1 MWYNKYPKHMKE
13 QTMKKLITLM
23 MTFLLCLGS
32 VAPAFA
38 ADKKKG
44 YDATAK
50 HAVAVEANTGKIL
63 YEKDASTSTGIG
75 SITKLLTAYMVYK
88 AVDQGDLKWNSK
100 VDISDYPFELTVSA
114 GVSNIPLDAR
124 KYTVKQLLDA
134 TLIASANS
142 ASIALAEE
150 IGGTESKFVDMMKAQ
165 LKDWGITD
173 AKIVNASG
181 LNNSYLGDNI
191 YPGSKSDEENTMSAK
206 DVAVIA
212 QHVVKEYPEILDITK
227 KTEADFDGVNKLKT
241 SNYMLK
247 GQPSYRK
254 GVGGLK
260 TGTTDLAG
268 ASFVAHSNESGMSII
283 TVILNSDNTDTDDYA
298 RFTATNDLLNYVVYH
313 WESKT
318 IAKKGQAI
326 GKSQASVL
334 DGKSKQVTAVAKSD
348 FNIIQKIDANNNKHI
363 KVTTNQMQA
372 PVKAGD
378 KVGTATFED
387 KDLVGEGY
395 LPNQG
400 MPSMELVAGKEV
412 KKSFFLKVWWN
423 HFVTFV
429 NEKL

>member
-13 QTMKKLITLM
+13 QTMKKLITLI

-32 VAPAFA
+32 VAPTFA

-44 YDATAK
+44 FDASAK
-50 HAVAVEANTGKIL
+50 HAIAVEATTGKIL
-63 YEKDASTSTGIG
+63 YEKDATTPTGIG

-114 GVSNIPLDAR
+114 
-124 KYTVKQLLDA
+124 
-134 TLIASANS
+134 NS
-142 ASIALAEE
+142 AAIALAEE
-150 IGGTESKFVDMMKAQ
+150 IGGTESKFADMMKAQ

-181 LNNSYLGDNI
+181 LDNSYLGNNI

-206 DVAVIA
+206 GVAVIA
-212 QHVVKEYPEILDITK
+212 QHVIKEYPEILDITK
-227 KTEADFDGVNKLKT
+227 KTEANFDGVNKLKT
-241 SNYMLK
+241 FNYMLK

-254 GVGGLK
+254 GVDGLQ

-283 TVILNSDNTDTDDYA
+283 TVIINAEHTDTDDYA
-298 RFTATNDLLNYVVYH
+298 WFTATNELLNYVVYH

-318 IAKKGQAI
+318 IAKKRQAI
-326 GKSQASVL
+326 SKSQVDVL
-334 DGKSKQVTAVAKSD
+334 DGKSKQVSAVAKSD

-363 KVTTNQMQA
+363 KVTTNQIQS
-372 PVKAGD
+372 PVKSGD

-387 KDLVGEGY
+387 RTLVGDGY

>member
-1 MWYNKYPKHMKE
+1 
-13 QTMKKLITLM
+13 MKKLITLM

-134 TLIASANS
+134 TLISSANS
-142 ASIALAEE
+142 SSIALAEE

-206 DVAVIA
+206 DVAIIA

-254 GVGGLK
+254 GVDGLK

>member
-1 MWYNKYPKHMKE
+1 
-13 QTMKKLITLM
+13 MKKLITLM

-44 YDATAK
+44 YDAAAK

-63 YEKDASTSTGIG
+63 YEKDATTSAGIG

-254 GVGGLK
+254 GVDGLK

-283 TVILNSDNTDTDDYA
+283 AVILNSDNTDTDDYA
-298 RFTATNDLLNYVVYH
+298 CFTATNDLLNYVVYH

-363 KVTTNQMQA
+363 KVTTNQRR
-372 PVKAGD
+372 
-378 KVGTATFED
+378 
-387 KDLVGEGY
+387 
-395 LPNQG
+395 LP
-400 MPSMELVAGKEV
+400 
-412 KKSFFLKVWWN
+412 
-423 HFVTFV
+423 T
-429 NEKL
+429 

>member
-254 GVGGLK
+254 GVDGLK

>member
-1 MWYNKYPKHMKE
+1 MKE

-134 TLIASANS
+134 TLISSANS
-142 ASIALAEE
+142 SSIALAEE

-206 DVAVIA
+206 DVAIIA

-254 GVGGLK
+254 GVDGLK

-283 TVILNSDNTDTDDYA
+283 TVILNAEHTDTDDYA
-298 RFTATNDLLNYVVYH
+298 RFTATNELLNYVVYH

-400 MPSMELVAGKEV
+400 MSSMELVAGKEV

>member
-1 MWYNKYPKHMKE
+1 MKE

-44 YDATAK
+44 FDASAK
-50 HAVAVEANTGKIL
+50 HAVAVEATTGKIL
-63 YEKDASTSTGIG
+63 YEKDATTSTGIG
-75 SITKLLTAYMVYK
+75 SIIKLLTAYMVYK

-134 TLIASANS
+134 TLISSANS

-254 GVGGLK
+254 GVDGLK

>member
-1 MWYNKYPKHMKE
+1 
-13 QTMKKLITLM
+13 MKKLITLM

-134 TLIASANS
+134 TLISSANS
-142 ASIALAEE
+142 SSIALAEE

-206 DVAVIA
+206 DVAIIA

-227 KTEADFDGVNKLKT
+227 KTEADFDGGNKLKT

-254 GVGGLK
+254 GVDGLK

-283 TVILNSDNTDTDDYA
+283 TVILNAEHTDTDDYA

-400 MPSMELVAGKEV
+400 MSSMELVAGKEV

>member
-1 MWYNKYPKHMKE
+1 
-13 QTMKKLITLM
+13 MKKLITLM

-75 SITKLLTAYMVYK
+75 SITELLTAYMVYK

-134 TLIASANS
+134 TLISSANS
-142 ASIALAEE
+142 SSIALAEE

-206 DVAVIA
+206 DVAIIA

-254 GVGGLK
+254 GVDGLK

-283 TVILNSDNTDTDDYA
+283 TVILNAEHTDTDDYA

-400 MPSMELVAGKEV
+400 MSSMELVAGKEV

>member
-1 MWYNKYPKHMKE
+1 
-13 QTMKKLITLM
+13 MKKLITLI

-32 VAPAFA
+32 VAPTFA

-44 YDATAK
+44 FDASAK
-50 HAVAVEANTGKIL
+50 HAIAVEATTGKIL
-63 YEKDASTSTGIG
+63 YEKDATTSTGIG

-88 AVDQGDLKWNSK
+88 AVDQGDLKWNTK

-142 ASIALAEE
+142 AAIALAEE
-150 IGGTESKFVDMMKAQ
+150 IGDTESGFVDTMKTQ

-191 YPGSKSDEENTMSAK
+191 YSGSKSDEENTMSAK
-206 DVAVIA
+206 DVAIIA
-212 QHVVKEYPEILDITK
+212 QHVIKEYPEILDITK

-241 SNYMLK
+241 FNYMLK
-247 GQPSYRK
+247 GQPNYRK
-254 GVGGLK
+254 GVDGLK

-283 TVILNSDNTDTDDYA
+283 TVILNADNTDSDTYA
-298 RFTATNDLLNYVVYH
+298 RFTATNELLNYVVYH

-326 GKSQASVL
+326 SKSKADVL
-334 DGKSKQVTAVAKSD
+334 DGKSKQVSAVAKSD
-348 FNIIQKIDANNNKHI
+348 FNIIQKIDDDNTKHI
-363 KVTTNQMQA
+363 KVSTNQIQA
-372 PVKAGD
+372 PVKSGD

-387 KDLVGEGY
+387 KTLVGDGY
-395 LPNQG
+395 LPDQS

>member
-44 YDATAK
+44 YDASAK
-50 HAVAVEANTGKIL
+50 HAIAVEANTGKIL
-63 YEKDASTSTGIG
+63 YEKDATTSTGVG

-134 TLIASANS
+134 TLISSANS

-206 DVAVIA
+206 DVAIIA

-241 SNYMLK
+241 FNYMLK
-247 GQPSYRK
+247 GQPNYRK
-254 GVGGLK
+254 GVDGLK

-283 TVILNSDNTDTDDYA
+283 TVILNADNTDTDDYA

-326 GKSQASVL
+326 GKSQAHVI

-348 FNIIQKIDANNNKHI
+348 FNIIQKIDANNSKHI
-363 KVTTNQMQA
+363 KVTTNQVQA
-372 PVKAGD
+372 PVKPGD

-387 KDLVGEGY
+387 KSLVGEGY

-423 HFVTFV
+423 HFVNFV

>member
-134 TLIASANS
+134 TLISSANS
-142 ASIALAEE
+142 SSIALAEE

-206 DVAVIA
+206 DVAIIA

-254 GVGGLK
+254 GVDGLK

-283 TVILNSDNTDTDDYA
+283 TVIMNADNTDTDDYA

-400 MPSMELVAGKEV
+400 MSSMELVAGKEV

>member
-134 TLIASANS
+134 TLISSANS

-206 DVAVIA
+206 DVAIIA

-254 GVGGLK
+254 GVDGLK

-283 TVILNSDNTDTDDYA
+283 TVILNAEHTDTDDYA

-400 MPSMELVAGKEV
+400 MSSMELVAGKEV

>member
-63 YEKDASTSTGIG
+63 YEKDATTSAGIG

-134 TLIASANS
+134 TLISSANS

-206 DVAVIA
+206 DVAIIA

-254 GVGGLK
+254 GVDGLK

-283 TVILNSDNTDTDDYA
+283 TVILNAEHTDTDDYA

-400 MPSMELVAGKEV
+400 MSSMELVAGKEV

>member
-1 MWYNKYPKHMKE
+1 
-13 QTMKKLITLM
+13 MKKLITLM

-44 YDATAK
+44 YDAVAK
-50 HAVAVEANTGKIL
+50 HAIAVEANTGKIL
-63 YEKDASTSTGIG
+63 YEKDAATSTGIG

-88 AVDQGDLKWNSK
+88 AVEQGDLKWNSK

-134 TLIASANS
+134 TLISSANS

-206 DVAVIA
+206 DVAIIA
-212 QHVVKEYPEILDITK
+212 QHVVKEYPEILNITK
-227 KTEADFDGVNKLKT
+227 RTEADFDGVNKLKT

-254 GVGGLK
+254 GVDGLK
-260 TGTTDLAG
+260 PGTTDLAG

-283 TVILNSDNTDTDDYA
+283 TVILNADNTDTDDYA
-298 RFTATNDLLNYVVYH
+298 RFTATNELLNYVVYH

-326 GKSQASVL
+326 SKSQASVL

-400 MPSMELVAGKEV
+400 MSSMELVAGKEV

>member
-1 MWYNKYPKHMKE
+1 
-13 QTMKKLITLM
+13 MKKLITLM

-254 GVGGLK
+254 GVDGLK

>member
-1 MWYNKYPKHMKE
+1 MKE

-63 YEKDASTSTGIG
+63 YEKDATTSTGIG

-134 TLIASANS
+134 TLISSANS
-142 ASIALAEE
+142 SSIALAEE

-206 DVAVIA
+206 DVAIIA

-254 GVGGLK
+254 GVDGLK

-283 TVILNSDNTDTDDYA
+283 TVIMNADNTDTDDYA

-400 MPSMELVAGKEV
+400 MSSMELVAGKEV

-423 HFVTFV
+423 HFVNFV

>member
-1 MWYNKYPKHMKE
+1 
-13 QTMKKLITLM
+13 
-23 MTFLLCLGS
+23 
-32 VAPAFA
+32 
-38 ADKKKG
+38 
-44 YDATAK
+44 
-50 HAVAVEANTGKIL
+50 
-63 YEKDASTSTGIG
+63 
-75 SITKLLTAYMVYK
+75 
-88 AVDQGDLKWNSK
+88 
-100 VDISDYPFELTVSA
+100 
-114 GVSNIPLDAR
+114 
-124 KYTVKQLLDA
+124 
-134 TLIASANS
+134 
-142 ASIALAEE
+142 
-150 IGGTESKFVDMMKAQ
+150 MKAQ

-181 LNNSYLGDNI
+181 LNNSYLGNNI

-206 DVAVIA
+206 GVAVIA
-212 QHVVKEYPEILDITK
+212 QHVIKEYPEILDITK
-227 KTEADFDGVNKLKT
+227 KTEANFDGVNKLKT
-241 SNYMLK
+241 FNYMLK

-254 GVGGLK
+254 GVDGLQ

-268 ASFVAHSNESGMSII
+268 SSFVAHSNESGMSII
-283 TVILNSDNTDTDDYA
+283 TVIINAEHTDTDDYA
-298 RFTATNDLLNYVVYH
+298 CYAWFTATNELLNYVVYH

-326 GKSQASVL
+326 SKSQVDVL
-334 DGKSKQVTAVAKSD
+334 DGKSKQVSAVAKSD

-363 KVTTNQMQA
+363 KVTTNQIQS
-372 PVKAGD
+372 PVKSGD

-387 KDLVGEGY
+387 RTLVGDGY

>member
-1 MWYNKYPKHMKE
+1 
-13 QTMKKLITLM
+13 MKKLITLM

-44 YDATAK
+44 YDAVAK
-50 HAVAVEANTGKIL
+50 HAIAVEANTGKIL
-63 YEKDASTSTGIG
+63 YEKDAATSTGIG

-88 AVDQGDLKWNSK
+88 AVEQGDLKWNSK

-134 TLIASANS
+134 TLISSANS

-206 DVAVIA
+206 DVAIIA
-212 QHVVKEYPEILDITK
+212 QHVVKEYPEILNITK
-227 KTEADFDGVNKLKT
+227 RTEADFDGVNKLKT

-254 GVGGLK
+254 GVDGLK
-260 TGTTDLAG
+260 PGTTDLAG

-283 TVILNSDNTDTDDYA
+283 TVILNADNTDTDDYA

-326 GKSQASVL
+326 GKSQAHVL
-334 DGKSKQVTAVAKSD
+334 NGKSKQVTAVAKSD

-387 KDLVGEGY
+387 KDLVGESY

>member
-1 MWYNKYPKHMKE
+1 MPVS
-13 QTMKKLITLM
+13 TL
-23 MTFLLCLGS
+23 S
-32 VAPAFA
+32 
-38 ADKKKG
+38 
-44 YDATAK
+44 
-50 HAVAVEANTGKIL
+50 NSS
-63 YEKDASTSTGIG
+63 ST
-75 SITKLLTAYMVYK
+75 
-88 AVDQGDLKWNSK
+88 
-100 VDISDYPFELTVSA
+100 
-114 GVSNIPLDAR
+114 
-124 KYTVKQLLDA
+124 QLLF
-134 TLIASANS
+134 ASANS
-142 ASIALAEE
+142 AAIVLAEE
-150 IGGTESKFVDMMKAQ
+150 IGGTESKFADMMKAQ

-181 LNNSYLGDNI
+181 LNNSYLGNNI

-206 DVAVIA
+206 GVAVIA
-212 QHVVKEYPEILDITK
+212 QHVIKEYPEILDITK
-227 KTEADFDGVNKLKT
+227 KTEANFDGVNKLKT
-241 SNYMLK
+241 FNYMLK

-254 GVGGLK
+254 GVDGLQ

-283 TVILNSDNTDTDDYA
+283 TVIINAEHTDTDDYA
-298 RFTATNDLLNYVVYH
+298 WFTATNELLNYVVYH

-318 IAKKGQAI
+318 IAKKRQAI
-326 GKSQASVL
+326 SKSQVDVL
-334 DGKSKQVTAVAKSD
+334 DGKSKQVSAVAKSD

-363 KVTTNQMQA
+363 KVTTNQIQS
-372 PVKAGD
+372 PVKSGD

-387 KDLVGEGY
+387 RTLVGDGY

>member
-1 MWYNKYPKHMKE
+1 
-13 QTMKKLITLM
+13 MKKLITLM

-134 TLIASANS
+134 TLISSANS
-142 ASIALAEE
+142 SSIALAEE

-206 DVAVIA
+206 DVAIIA

-254 GVGGLK
+254 GVDGLK

-283 TVILNSDNTDTDDYA
+283 TVILNAEHTDTDDYA

-400 MPSMELVAGKEV
+400 MSSMELVASKEV

>member
-1 MWYNKYPKHMKE
+1 
-13 QTMKKLITLM
+13 MKKLITLM

-44 YDATAK
+44 YDAVAK
-50 HAVAVEANTGKIL
+50 HAIAVEANTGKIL
-63 YEKDASTSTGIG
+63 YEKDATTSTGIG

-88 AVDQGDLKWNSK
+88 AVEQGDLKWNSK

-134 TLIASANS
+134 TLISSANS

-206 DVAVIA
+206 DVAIIA
-212 QHVVKEYPEILDITK
+212 QHVVKEYPEILNITK
-227 KTEADFDGVNKLKT
+227 RTEADFDGVNKLKT

-254 GVGGLK
+254 GVDGLK
-260 TGTTDLAG
+260 PGTTDLAG

-283 TVILNSDNTDTDDYA
+283 TVILNADNTDTDDYA

-334 DGKSKQVTAVAKSD
+334 NGKSKQVTAVAKSD

-387 KDLVGEGY
+387 KDLVGESY

>member
-1 MWYNKYPKHMKE
+1 
-13 QTMKKLITLM
+13 MKKLITLM

-134 TLIASANS
+134 TLISSANS

-254 GVGGLK
+254 GVDGLK

>member
-1 MWYNKYPKHMKE
+1 MKE

-134 TLIASANS
+134 TLISSANS
-142 ASIALAEE
+142 SSIALAEE

-206 DVAVIA
+206 DVAIIA

-254 GVGGLK
+254 GVDGLK

-283 TVILNSDNTDTDDYA
+283 TVILNAEHTDTDDYA

-400 MPSMELVAGKEV
+400 MSSMELVAGKEV

>member
-1 MWYNKYPKHMKE
+1 
-13 QTMKKLITLM
+13 MKKLITLM

-44 YDATAK
+44 YDASAK
-50 HAVAVEANTGKIL
+50 HAIAVEANTGKIL
-63 YEKDASTSTGIG
+63 YEKDATTSTGVG

-134 TLIASANS
+134 TLISSANS

-254 GVGGLK
+254 GVDGLK

-283 TVILNSDNTDTDDYA
+283 AVILNSDNTDTDDYA
-298 RFTATNDLLNYVVYH
+298 CFTATNDLLNYVVYH

>member
-1 MWYNKYPKHMKE
+1 
-13 QTMKKLITLM
+13 MKKLITLM

-44 YDATAK
+44 YDAVAK

-63 YEKDASTSTGIG
+63 YEKDATTSAGIG

-206 DVAVIA
+206 DVAIIA

-254 GVGGLK
+254 GVDGLK

-283 TVILNSDNTDTDDYA
+283 AVILNSDNTDTDDYA

-372 PVKAGD
+372 PVKSGD